1 MDSKNSIEKI
11 GKYISKRRKE
21 LHLTQDY
28 VARELG
34 INNKMI
40 SNWENGRTAPD
51 ILLLKPLANILKVS
65 VDDILLNKTKV
76 EQVKKK
82 YNYFGLIILL
92 LLMTCFIS
100 ITGIL
105 IFNDVNNNSSNVVQI
120 YDLASADERYYIDGV
135 LIEYDDKLT
144 FFAKNIEIRNDN
156 TIGTKDELKIDFLDI
171 TLYSGKELIC
181 KKTYTFFDKDEVL
194 RSFLEDYYIVFDT
207 KKSVLFDDLSV
218 EISYENEKIIIPI
231 QILNF

>member
-11 GKYISKRRKE
+11 GKCISKRRKE
-21 LHLTQDY
+21 LHLTQGD

-82 YNYFGLIILL
+82 YNYFGLTIFLL
-92 LLMTCFIS
+92 LITCFIS

-120 YDLASADERYYIDGV
+120 YDLASADDRYYLEGMI
-135 LIEYDDKLT
+135 IQYDNKST
-144 FFAKNIEIRNDN
+144 IMIRNIVFLSDKS
-156 TIGTKDELKIDFLDI
+156 IGTSKEVSVNYLDI
-171 TLYSGKELIC
+171 
-181 KKTYTFFDKDEVL
+181 
-194 RSFLEDYYIVFDT
+194 R
-207 KKSVLFDDLSV
+207 
-218 EISYENEKIIIPI
+218 
-231 QILNF
+231 LNQQLLKMNQNKLQLMNWT

>member
-120 YDLASADERYYIDGV
+120 YDLASADERYYLEGMI
-135 LIEYDDKLT
+135 IQYDNKST
-144 FFAKNIEIRNDN
+144 IMIRNIKIKNDE
-156 TIGTKDELKIDFLDI
+156 TFGTDKEPKTDFLDVI
-171 TLYSGKELIC
+171 FYSGKNKIFHNENHILEEKRFISN
-181 KKTYTFFDKDEVL
+181 VL
-194 RSFLEDYYIVFDT
+194 KNYYFVFDT
-207 KKSVLFDDLSV
+207 DKNVNLDDIYI
-218 EISYENEKIIIPI
+218 EISYDKVDFAIPI

>member
-144 FFAKNIEIRNDN
+144 FFAKSIEIRND
-156 TIGTKDELKIDFLDI
+156 TSHGTDKEAKVEFLDVNV
-171 TLYSGKELIC
+171 YSGNELLC
-181 KKTYTFFDKDEVL
+181 NKAYTFIEDNVLL
-194 RSFLEDYYIVFDT
+194 RSFLEDYYIVFDV
-207 KKSVLFDDLSV
+207 KKNNELNDISI
-218 EISYENEKIIIPI
+218 EISYGNEKIIIPI